1 MWGSFWFNA
10 PWKVEGEQGRFSQEE
25 MNMNISKCLVILA
38 AVIVGAGCQSN
49 HPHASNSVQ
58 GTLPDTDVT
67 YTVEMI
73 PNPRLSATSR
83 EGDKSGEVYS
93 SNIVAVYV
101 HPRGGSTN
109 GNVIDGQSVK
119 K

>member
-1 MWGSFWFNA
+1 
-10 PWKVEGEQGRFSQEE
+10 
-25 MNMNISKCLVILA
+25 MNISKCLVILA

-49 HPHASNSVQ
+49 HTHVLNSVESAS
-58 GTLPDTDVT
+58 PDSDVT

-83 EGDKSGEVYS
+83 EGDDSGAIYS

-101 HPRGGSTN
+101 HHRGESTN
-109 GNVIDGQSVK
+109 SNVIDGQSTK

>member
-1 MWGSFWFNA
+1 
-10 PWKVEGEQGRFSQEE
+10 
-25 MNMNISKCLVILA
+25 MNISKCLVILA
-38 AVIVGAGCQSN
+38 AIIVGAGCQSN
-49 HPHASNSVQ
+49 HTHASNGVQ
-58 GTLPDTDVT
+58 GRLPDSDVT

-83 EGDKSGEVYS
+83 EGDKSGEAYS

-101 HPRGGSTN
+101 HHRGEITN
-109 GNVIDGQSVK
+109 SNVIDGQSIK